1 MMAAILSTIGKLK
14 AAAKIAIEVP
24 MEVTAS
30 DRLSLAA
37 ASKALERTFCQ
48 AVII

>member
-1 MMAAILSTIGKLK
+1 MMVAILSTIGKLK
-14 AAAKIAIEVP
+14 AATKIAIEVP

-37 ASKALERTFCQ
+37 SKALERTFCQ